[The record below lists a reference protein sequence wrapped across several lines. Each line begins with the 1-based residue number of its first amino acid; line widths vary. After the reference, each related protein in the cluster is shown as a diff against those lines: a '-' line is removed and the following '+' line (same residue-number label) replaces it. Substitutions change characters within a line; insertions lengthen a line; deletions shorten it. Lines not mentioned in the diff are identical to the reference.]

1 MLNKIYGWDGWFVN
15 DYRFNEKEVSNFYI
29 KAIIFSINL
38 I

>member
-1 MLNKIYGWDGWFVN
+1 MVGDGWFVN